1 MRFAMLDLDGNGK
14 VDALDFLQIRSQLE
28 LRLHEVGR
36 SRRRP
41 SVAAPS
47 GPPSLWGRLRSSSLF
62 LRARGLRERF
72 LDGVWSRR
80 VVGGGVAERPDP
92 RGRAHGGRV
101 HARVVALRALLLLV
115 WPGQS
120 AATLAALC
128 HASLGLALLAA
139 AFTCARLMAT
149 RATLWLLPTCSCRC
163 RLVPKI
169 NDI

>member
-1 MRFAMLDLDGNGK
+1 MWLSDPIHEGERTAVECTL
-14 VDALDFLQIRSQLE
+14 AWSQF
-28 LRLHEVGR
+28 V
-36 SRRRP
+36 
-41 SVAAPS
+41 
-47 GPPSLWGRLRSSSLF
+47 LF
-62 LRARGLRERF
+62 
-72 LDGVWSRR
+72 
-80 VVGGGVAERPDP
+80 
-92 RGRAHGGRV
+92 
-101 HARVVALRALLLLV
+101 LLV

>member
-47 GPPSLWGRLRSSSLF
+47 GPPSLWGRLRSSSLY

-72 LDGVWSRR
+72 LDGVWWAAVWLSDPIHE
-80 VVGGGVAERPDP
+80 GERT
-92 RGRAHGGRV
+92 AV
-101 HARVVALRALLLLV
+101 ECTLAWSQFVLFLLV

-120 AATLAALC
+120 AATLAALFC
-128 HASLGLALLAA
+128 HASLAPR
-139 AFTCARLMAT
+139 CSPPPSRARG
-149 RATLWLLPTCSCRC
+149 
-163 RLVPKI
+163 
-169 NDI
+169 